1 MADKKKG
8 STKATKSLPKK
19 LGADSA
25 KNVKGGTMS
34 TGTPKKF
41 KY

>member
-8 STKATKSLPKK
+8 SAKATKSLPKK

-25 KNVKGGTMS
+25 RNVKGGAMS
-34 TGTPKKF
+34 TGAEKKW
-41 KY
+41 K

>member
-8 STKATKSLPKK
+8 TTKATKSLPKR

-25 KNVKGGTMS
+25 KNVKGGAMS
-34 TGTPKKF
+34 TAAAKKW
-41 KY
+41 K